1 MPMKMVTVDFV
12 KAEVASYDPQTE
24 EFTFHFTLNDGAAKM
39 FAKKMKL
46 TAPAD
51 QGEQVFKDVR
61 ERIKKAHASSGEDFL
76 DSVVT
81 VRFKQ
86 EEDMVM
92 ERLAQF
98 FVNSRDRARS
108 MSRAKVSRFD
118 QQNKMARFSTDFIIK
133 GGRS

>member
-1 MPMKMVTVDFV
+1 MKTVTVDFV
-12 KAEVASYDPQTE
+12 KAEVAAYDPLSE
-24 EFTFHFTLNDGAAKM
+24 EYTFHFTLNDGAAKT

-46 TAPAD
+46 TAPA
-51 QGEQVFKDVR
+51 QQSEQVFKDMR
-61 ERIKKAHASSGEDFL
+61 EKLKKAHASSGEDFL

-81 VRFKQ
+81 IRFKQ

-98 FVNSRDRARS
+98 FVNSRDRAKS
-108 MSRAKVSRFD
+108 MSRARVSRFD
-118 QQNKMARFSTDFIIK
+118 QQNKMERFSTDFIVK